1 MSTWS
6 ILFRNFILFFG
17 PVKLMQ
23 FTTLINIYDFMQ
35 SEEQI
40 KQVKTL
46 LHQRLRYLYK
56 KMYKQCS

>member
-1 MSTWS
+1 
-6 ILFRNFILFFG
+6 
-17 PVKLMQ
+17 
-23 FTTLINIYDFMQ
+23 MQ